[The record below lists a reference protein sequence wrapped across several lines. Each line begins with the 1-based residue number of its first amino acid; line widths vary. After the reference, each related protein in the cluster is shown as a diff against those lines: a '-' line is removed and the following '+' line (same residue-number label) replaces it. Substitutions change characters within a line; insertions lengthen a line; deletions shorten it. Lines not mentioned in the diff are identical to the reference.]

1 MEQAELVARY
11 CNRRFAPGA
20 AVEFVESCGYR
31 ALSRTIT
38 TARIVNGVA
47 MIYVAD
53 AFGPVDLIR
62 LRPLPR
68 MMEEVI

>member
-11 CNRRFAPGA
+11 WNRRFAPGA

-47 MIYVAD
+47 MIYLAD
-53 AFGPVDLIR
+53 VFGPVNL
-62 LRPLPR
+62 
-68 MMEEVI
+68 MMVRTPHREEVI